1 MPTQY
6 RIFGNT
12 YPAREELVYWGCV
25 WFGVGRYWQTNS
37 MAPDDMD
44 YKAIQRICRQYGLDI
59 VAVEKLA
66 DDAEI
71 DGWLADIRESI

>member
-1 MPTQY
+1 
-6 RIFGNT
+6 
-12 YPAREELVYWGCV
+12 
-25 WFGVGRYWQTNS
+25 